1 MNRYSFSPP
10 ANHKLMLCNTGV
22 TSGHSARRCTG
33 FKRCG
38 KSSDHLNTARC
49 DWTWHDDSGGGRCPQ
64 NLPSVVSWPA
74 YFEGG
79 VSQEIIESL
88 KAKGHT
94 IRTSGFFSGSYRQ
107 GDDHSIM
114 ANPKTGYLVG
124 APDPRIE
131 GAAFGYWQLG
141 GGAYSAH
148 CTIYYIRR

>member
-1 MNRYSFSPP
+1 MTIQETVDAPRIHHQWFPD
-10 ANHKLMLCNTGV
+10 
-22 TSGHSARRCTG
+22 R
-33 FKRCG
+33 
-38 KSSDHLNTARC
+38 LN
-49 DWTWHDDSGGGRCPQ
+49 
-64 NLPSVVSWPA
+64 V
-74 YFEGG
+74 EGG

-131 GAAFGYWQLG
+131 GAAFG
-141 GGAYSAH
+141 
-148 CTIYYIRR
+148 